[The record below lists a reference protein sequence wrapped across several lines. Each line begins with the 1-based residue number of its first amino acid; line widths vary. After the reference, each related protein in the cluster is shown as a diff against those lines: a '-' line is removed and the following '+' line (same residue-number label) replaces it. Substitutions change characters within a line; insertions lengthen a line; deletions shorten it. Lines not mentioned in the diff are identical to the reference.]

1 MEEINAN
8 DKIFMV
14 KFAVKDGK
22 LATKMS
28 SKNMSP
34 QEIVGLLE
42 IAKQQV
48 LDGVKENKKEIFKGS
63 KP

>member
-1 MEEINAN
+1 MEEINSS
-8 DKIFMV
+8 DKIYMV
-14 KFAVKDGK
+14 KFIVKDGK